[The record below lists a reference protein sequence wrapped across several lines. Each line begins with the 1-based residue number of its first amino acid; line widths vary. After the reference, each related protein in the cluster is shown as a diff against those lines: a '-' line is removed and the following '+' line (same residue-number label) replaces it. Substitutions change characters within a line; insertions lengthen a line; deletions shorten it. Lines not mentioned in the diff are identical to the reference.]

1 MNQIELG
8 KRLFEMT
15 IDDLNQ
21 LIPFND
27 SVATGIIKLDIAART
42 RQVIHAVQLE
52 DMWQAFND
60 DVQQFT
66 IYLSVKLSS
75 MTLCSVLNADQQLN
89 GLEWQLVI
97 RRYDSFGDA
106 NQPTCFGEYLQSAS
120 QIDITDVEDYDIE
133 EACRFLDKAYDF
145 SWQRQAPGSPYRPRL

>member
-27 SVATGIIKLDIAART
+27 SVATGIMKLDIAART

-75 MTLCSVLNADQQLN
+75 MTLCSVQNADQELN
-89 GLEWQLVI
+89 SLEWQLVI
-97 RRYDSFGDA
+97 PRYDSFGDD
-106 NQPTCFGEYLQSAS
+106 NQPTCFGQYLQSAS
-120 QIDITDVEDYDIE
+120 QIYIADIEDYEIE
-133 EACRFLDKAYDF
+133 EACQFLDKAYDF
-145 SWQRQAPGSPYRPRL
+145 SWQRQAPGSSYQLRL

>member
-1 MNQIELG
+1 MSSDELS

-15 IDDLNQ
+15 MEDLNH
-21 LIPFND
+21 LVPFED
-27 SVATGIIKLDIAART
+27 SVSTGIMKLDLAAKT

-75 MTLCSVLNADQQLN
+75 MTLCSVLNADQELN
-89 GLEWQLVI
+89 SLEWQLVI
-97 RRYDSFGDA
+97 PRYDSFGDD
-106 NQPTCFGEYLQSAS
+106 NQPTCFGQYLQSAS
-120 QIDITDVEDYDIE
+120 QIDIADIEDYDIE
-133 EACRFLDKAYDF
+133 EACQFLDKAYDF
-145 SWQRQAPGSPYRPRL
+145 SWQRQAPGSSYRPRL

>member
-75 MTLCSVLNADQQLN
+75 MTLCSVLNADQELN